1 MMNTHH
7 QESAAP
13 SSAKGSGITKPPQG
27 VEKIRIRKIRWMDW
41 RKVTRLFREIFPE
54 LTDQQI
60 SHYILQYE
68 DTIVVAEAR
77 TGIIGFYHFIPRDDE
92 GTAWLNYL
100 GVIPSCYRG
109 GVGTQLLRDYEE
121 RAASMGFR
129 LAEFDV
135 LQHNQRA
142 IKFYEKHGYARLYPF
157 GDKFRYQ
164 KILMAEPRVADDPR
178 PVQTRLHLPRVGRRL
193 LYLALVSLPL
203 LFADI
208 FQ

>member
-1 MMNTHH
+1 MNTHH

-13 SSAKGSGITKPPQG
+13 SPASDSG
-27 VEKIRIRKIRWMDW
+27 VEKIRIRKISWVDW
-41 RKVTRLFREIFPE
+41 RRLTRLFQEIFPE

-77 TGIIGFYHFIPRDDE
+77 EGIIGFYHFIPRHDE
-92 GTAWLNYL
+92 GAAWLNYL
-100 GVIPSCYRG
+100 GVIPSCYRS
-109 GVGTQLLRDYEE
+109 GVGTQLLRDYEA

-142 IKFYEKHGYARLYPF
+142 IGFYEKHGYARLYPF

-164 KILMAEPRVADDPR
+164 KVLMAEPRSAEGPQPAR
-178 PVQTRLHLPRVGRRL
+178 IRTHLARVGRRL
-193 LYLALVSLPL
+193 LYLVLISLPL
-203 LFADI
+203 LFVDL
-208 FQ
+208 F

>member
-1 MMNTHH
+1 MNTHH

-13 SSAKGSGITKPPQG
+13 SSANDSG
-27 VEKIRIRKIRWMDW
+27 VEKIRIRKISWMDW
-41 RKVTRLFREIFPE
+41 RRLTELFREIFPE

-77 TGIIGFYHFIPRDDE
+77 KGIIGFYHFIPRHHE

-100 GVIPSCYRG
+100 GVIPSCYRS
-109 GVGTQLLRDYEE
+109 GVGTQLLQDYEE
-121 RAASMGFR
+121 RAARMGFR

-142 IKFYEKHGYARLYPF
+142 IGFYEKHGYTRLYPV
-157 GDKFRYQ
+157 DNKFRYR
-164 KILMAEPRVADDPR
+164 KTLAADVRAVADSR
-178 PVQTRLHLPRVGRRL
+178 PIRTRPYLERWGRRM
-193 LYLALVSLPL
+193 LYLVLVGLSLW
-203 LFADI
+203 FASL
-208 FQ
+208 